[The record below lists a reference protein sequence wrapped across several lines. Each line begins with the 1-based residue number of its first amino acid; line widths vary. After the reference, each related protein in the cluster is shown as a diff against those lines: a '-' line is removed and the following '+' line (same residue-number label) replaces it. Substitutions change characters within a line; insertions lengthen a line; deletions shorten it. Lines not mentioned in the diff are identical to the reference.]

1 MTPKHN
7 ETVRTTKRD
16 IGAEIIDGLRGF
28 RDRPEALNR
37 TKFGPLDVKATRA
50 GFGMSQSQ
58 FAAFLFISVRTLQK
72 WEQGQRSPDGA
83 AKTLKDLHQ
92 TEQLF
97 SVLLELRPTDISLAF
112 DAAQSQGDSFV
123 GRFMSGLELIDDDV
137 SAAVRDQL
145 GIQGT

>member
-50 GFGMSQSQ
+50 
-58 FAAFLFISVRTLQK
+58 
-72 WEQGQRSPDGA
+72 
-83 AKTLKDLHQ
+83 
-92 TEQLF
+92 
-97 SVLLELRPTDISLAF
+97 
-112 DAAQSQGDSFV
+112 
-123 GRFMSGLELIDDDV
+123 RF
-137 SAAVRDQL
+137 
-145 GIQGT
+145 